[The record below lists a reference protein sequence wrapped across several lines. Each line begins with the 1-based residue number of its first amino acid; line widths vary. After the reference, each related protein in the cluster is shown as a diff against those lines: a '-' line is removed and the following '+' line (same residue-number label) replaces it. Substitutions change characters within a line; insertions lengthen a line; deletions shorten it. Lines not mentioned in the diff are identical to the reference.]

1 MFDIILKIFTI
12 LGSLG
17 LFLYGMKLMSE
28 SLQKVAGDGLHKIL
42 TSMTSNSFRGVF
54 SGLLITAIIQASSA
68 TTVMLVSFVN
78 AGLISLTESIGVM
91 MGATIGTT
99 IKIWFITLLG
109 LKFNL
114 TTILLP
120 LVGLSLPLM
129 FSKSKIRKSW
139 GEFIIGFSILFV
151 GIGFLINLF
160 PDPQNNPDIYSFIT
174 KFSTYSY
181 HPILLFILFGAV
193 FTALIQSS
201 SATITLTII
210 LTLRGIIPYD
220 LAAALI
226 LGENIGTTITANLAA
241 IIANRPAKR
250 SAFSHTLFKLI
261 GVMWMLPVFYPFINM
276 VNTAVIYFAKG
287 YSFTDSTIILL
298 SLCLFHTAFNVLNT
312 LLFIGFVNPFVKL
325 LNILVPN
332 KKKKEKSKLK
342 YIDSIM
348 FQSPGIH
355 IEPVQKEIALYGKR
369 IAKMYEL
376 IPRILIEKNEVKYAR
391 LIDKITRYKAI
402 SDKTYNTISDYITK
416 AAEDD
421 LSSKESNLIT
431 SMQHIN
437 THITSICEVIVTTA
451 NDIDN
456 KNKQKIWFTQ
466 PMRNFL
472 TEMFEL
478 VEQSFITLNE
488 VLDTDYKNVN
498 KEKSEELKD
507 KFVKLKSEILTIHY
521 QDLANN
527 EYTYKAGNC
536 YLSIIDNYEKISN
549 YCCNIIIDIKT

>member
-1 MFDIILKIFTI
+1 MIELILKIFTI

-261 GVMWMLPVFYPFINM
+261 GVMWMLPVFYPFINII
-276 VNTAVIYFAKG
+276 NTVVIYFAKG

-298 SLCLFHTAFNVLNT
+298 SLCLFHTSFNVLNT

-391 LIDKITRYKAI
+391 LIDKIAKYKAL

-437 THITSICEVIVTTA
+437 THITSICDVIVTTA

-472 TEMFEL
+472 NEMFEL
-478 VEQSFITLNE
+478 VQQSFITLNE

-507 KFVKLKSEILTIHY
+507 KFVKLKSDILTIHY

-549 YCCNIIIDIKT
+549 YCCNIILDIKT

>member
-1 MFDIILKIFTI
+1 MLELILKIFTI

-114 TTILLP
+114 TTVLLP

-139 GEFIIGFSILFV
+139 GEFIIGFSILFI

-174 KFSTYSY
+174 KFSTCSY

-276 VNTAVIYFAKG
+276 VNTVVIYFAKG
-287 YSFTDSTIILL
+287 YSFTDSTIILI
-298 SLCLFHTAFNVLNT
+298 SLCLFHTSFNILNT

-369 IAKMYEL
+369 IAKMFEL
-376 IPRILIEKNEVKYAR
+376 IPRILTEKNEVKYAR
-391 LIDKITRYKAI
+391 LIDKITKYKAI
-402 SDKTYNTISDYITK
+402 SDKTHNTISEYITK

-437 THITSICEVIVTTA
+437 THITSICDIIVTTA

-498 KEKSEELKD
+498 KEKSERLRD
-507 KFVKLKSEILTIHY
+507 ILVKLKSEILTIHY

-536 YLSIIDNYEKISN
+536 YLSIIDNYEKINN
-549 YCCNIIIDIKT
+549 YCCSIIMDIKT

>member
-1 MFDIILKIFTI
+1 MLELILKIFTI

-114 TTILLP
+114 TTVLLP

-129 FSKSKIRKSW
+129 FSKSKISKSW

-261 GVMWMLPVFYPFINM
+261 GVMWTLPVFYPFINM
-276 VNTAVIYFAKG
+276 VNTVVIYFAKG
-287 YSFTDSTIILL
+287 YSFTDSTIILI
-298 SLCLFHTAFNVLNT
+298 SLCLFHTSFNILNT

-369 IAKMYEL
+369 IAKMFEL
-376 IPRILIEKNEVKYAR
+376 IPRILTEKNEVKYAR
-391 LIDKITRYKAI
+391 LIDKITKYKAI
-402 SDKTYNTISDYITK
+402 SDKTHNTISEYITK

-437 THITSICEVIVTTA
+437 THITSICDIIVTTA

-498 KEKSEELKD
+498 KEKSERLRD
-507 KFVKLKSEILTIHY
+507 ILVKLKSEILTIHY

-536 YLSIIDNYEKISN
+536 YLSIIDNYEKINN
-549 YCCNIIIDIKT
+549 YCCSIIMDIKT

>member
-1 MFDIILKIFTI
+1 
-12 LGSLG
+12 
-17 LFLYGMKLMSE
+17 
-28 SLQKVAGDGLHKIL
+28 
-42 TSMTSNSFRGVF
+42 
-54 SGLLITAIIQASSA
+54 
-68 TTVMLVSFVN
+68 
-78 AGLISLTESIGVM
+78 
-91 MGATIGTT
+91 
-99 IKIWFITLLG
+99 
-109 LKFNL
+109 
-114 TTILLP
+114 
-120 LVGLSLPLM
+120 
-129 FSKSKIRKSW
+129 
-139 GEFIIGFSILFV
+139 
-151 GIGFLINLF
+151 
-160 PDPQNNPDIYSFIT
+160 
-174 KFSTYSY
+174 
-181 HPILLFILFGAV
+181 
-193 FTALIQSS
+193 
-201 SATITLTII
+201 
-210 LTLRGIIPYD
+210 
-220 LAAALI
+220 
-226 LGENIGTTITANLAA
+226 
-241 IIANRPAKR
+241 
-250 SAFSHTLFKLI
+250 
-261 GVMWMLPVFYPFINM
+261 MWMLPVFYPFINII
-276 VNTAVIYFAKG
+276 NTVVIYFAKG
-287 YSFTDSTIILL
+287 YSFTDSTIFLL
-298 SLCLFHTAFNVLNT
+298 SLCLFHTAFNILNT

-391 LIDKITRYKAI
+391 LIDKIAKYKAL

-437 THITSICEVIVTTA
+437 THITSICDVIVTTA

-472 TEMFEL
+472 NEMFEL
-478 VEQSFITLNE
+478 VQQSFITLNE

>member
-1 MFDIILKIFTI
+1 MLELILKIFTI

-114 TTILLP
+114 TTVLLP

-139 GEFIIGFSILFV
+139 GEFIIGFSILFI

-174 KFSTYSY
+174 KFSTCSY

-276 VNTAVIYFAKG
+276 VNTVVIYFAKG
-287 YSFTDSTIILL
+287 YSFTDSTIILI
-298 SLCLFHTAFNVLNT
+298 SLCLFHTSFNILNT

-332 KKKKEKSKLK
+332 KKKREKSKLK

-369 IAKMYEL
+369 IAKMFEL
-376 IPRILIEKNEVKYAR
+376 IPRILTEKNEVKYAR
-391 LIDKITRYKAI
+391 LIDKITKYKAI
-402 SDKTYNTISDYITK
+402 SDKTHNTISEYITK

-437 THITSICEVIVTTA
+437 THITSICDIIVTTA

-498 KEKSEELKD
+498 KEKSERLRD
-507 KFVKLKSEILTIHY
+507 ILVKLKSEILTIHY

-536 YLSIIDNYEKISN
+536 YLSIIDNYEKINN
-549 YCCNIIIDIKT
+549 YCCSIIMDIKT

>member
-261 GVMWMLPVFYPFINM
+261 GVMWMLPVFYPFINII
-276 VNTAVIYFAKG
+276 NTVVIYFAKG

-298 SLCLFHTAFNVLNT
+298 SLCLFHTSFNVLNT

-402 SDKTYNTISDYITK
+402 SDKTYKTISDYITK

-437 THITSICEVIVTTA
+437 THITSICDVIVTTA

-488 VLDTDYKNVN
+488 VLDTDYKTVN
-498 KEKSEELKD
+498 KEKSEQLKD
-507 KFVKLKSEILTIHY
+507 MFVKLKSEILTIHY

>member
-1 MFDIILKIFTI
+1 MIELILKIFTI

-174 KFSTYSY
+174 KFSTYSF

-261 GVMWMLPVFYPFINM
+261 GVMWMLPVFYPFINII
-276 VNTAVIYFAKG
+276 NTVVIYFAKG

-298 SLCLFHTAFNVLNT
+298 SLCLFHTSFNVLNT

-391 LIDKITRYKAI
+391 LIDKIAKYKAL

-437 THITSICEVIVTTA
+437 THITSICDVIVTTA

-472 TEMFEL
+472 NEMFEL
-478 VEQSFITLNE
+478 VQQSFITLNE

-507 KFVKLKSEILTIHY
+507 KFVKLKSDILTIHY

-549 YCCNIIIDIKT
+549 YCCNIILDIKT

>member
-174 KFSTYSY
+174 KFSTYSF

-261 GVMWMLPVFYPFINM
+261 GVMWMLPVFYPFINII
-276 VNTAVIYFAKG
+276 NTVVIYFAKG

-391 LIDKITRYKAI
+391 LIDKIAKYKAL

-437 THITSICEVIVTTA
+437 THITSICDVIVTTA

-472 TEMFEL
+472 NEMFEL
-478 VEQSFITLNE
+478 VQQSFITLNE

-507 KFVKLKSEILTIHY
+507 KFVKLKSDILTIHY

-549 YCCNIIIDIKT
+549 YCCNIILDIKT

>member
-1 MFDIILKIFTI
+1 MLELILKIFTI

-114 TTILLP
+114 TTVLLP

-139 GEFIIGFSILFV
+139 GEFIIGFSRLFI
-151 GIGFLINLF
+151 GIGCLINLF

-174 KFSTYSY
+174 KFSTCSY

-276 VNTAVIYFAKG
+276 VNTVVIYFAKG
-287 YSFTDSTIILL
+287 YSFTDSTIILI
-298 SLCLFHTAFNVLNT
+298 SLCLFHTSFNILNT

-332 KKKKEKSKLK
+332 KKKREKSKLK

-369 IAKMYEL
+369 IAKMFEL
-376 IPRILIEKNEVKYAR
+376 IPRILTEKNEVKYAR
-391 LIDKITRYKAI
+391 LIDKITKYKAI
-402 SDKTYNTISDYITK
+402 SDKTHNTISEYITK

-437 THITSICEVIVTTA
+437 THITSICDIIVTTA

-498 KEKSEELKD
+498 KEKSERLRD
-507 KFVKLKSEILTIHY
+507 ILVKLKSEILTIHY

-536 YLSIIDNYEKISN
+536 YLSIIDNYEKINN
-549 YCCNIIIDIKT
+549 YCCSIIMDIKT

>member
-174 KFSTYSY
+174 KFSTYSF

-261 GVMWMLPVFYPFINM
+261 GVMWMLPVFYPFINII
-276 VNTAVIYFAKG
+276 NTVVIYFAKG

-298 SLCLFHTAFNVLNT
+298 SLCLFHTSFNVLNT

-391 LIDKITRYKAI
+391 LIDKIAKYKAL

-437 THITSICEVIVTTA
+437 THITSICDVIVTTA

-472 TEMFEL
+472 NEMFEL
-478 VEQSFITLNE
+478 VQQSFITLNE

-507 KFVKLKSEILTIHY
+507 KFVKLKSDVLTIHY

-549 YCCNIIIDIKT
+549 YCCNIILDIKT

>member
-160 PDPQNNPDIYSFIT
+160 PDPQNNPDIYSFVT

-261 GVMWMLPVFYPFINM
+261 GVMWMLPVFYPFINII
-276 VNTAVIYFAKG
+276 NTVVIYFAKG
-287 YSFTDSTIILL
+287 YSFTDSTIFLL
-298 SLCLFHTAFNVLNT
+298 SLCLFHTAFNILNT

-391 LIDKITRYKAI
+391 LIDKIAKYKAL

-437 THITSICEVIVTTA
+437 THITSICDVIVTTA

-472 TEMFEL
+472 NEMFEL
-478 VEQSFITLNE
+478 VQQSFITLNE